1 MGTLRIRLFGG
12 VRVAH
17 DGQPPIQHVTR
28 AVQSLLAYLLLH
40 RQRLHPRE
48 VLAGVFWGDQSE
60 DRARSC
66 LSTALWRLR
75 GVLEPNGVPKGT
87 YLVATPT
94 GEVGF
99 NCGSSHW
106 LDVAVFEEKLR
117 AILAKPV
124 QEMAPEDARELQETL
139 SLCNSELLEG
149 LYEDWALRER
159 ERLRSLHLRG
169 LAHLMRYRR
178 DTRAYEESLACGR
191 QILSLDPLREEIHRE
206 MMRLYVK
213 AGQRALAVR
222 QYEACSRMLDE
233 ELGIAPLEETQT
245 LYREI
250 VQGARGR
257 QPKGAIHRAEPRRT
271 AVETAGLEVVLER
284 LQLALQSF
292 EKMHQQMQRAA
303 QLLERLLPGRSPAR
317 RDERE
322 SPPPRKIFTT
332 SSASQSSPKKNPL

>member
-1 MGTLRIRLFGG
+1 MGMLRIRLFGG
-12 VRVAH
+12 VRLAH
-17 DGQPPIQHVTR
+17 DGQPPVQHVTR

-60 DRARSC
+60 ERARSC

-87 YLVATPT
+87 YLAATPT

-124 QEMAPEDARELQETL
+124 QEMASEDARELQDTL
-139 SLCNSELLEG
+139 SLCTSELLEG
-149 LYEDWALRER
+149 FYEDWALRER
-159 ERLRSLHLRG
+159 ERIRSLHLRG

-178 DTRAYEESLACGR
+178 DTGAYEESLACGR
-191 QILSLDPLREEIHRE
+191 QILGLDPLREEIHRE

-222 QYEACSRMLDE
+222 HYQSCRKVLEE
-233 ELGIAPLEETQT
+233 ELAVPPMEETQR
-245 LYREI
+245 LYRQI
-250 VQGARGR
+250 LQGSDDLGGKIIPAGEGEARAAGEE
-257 QPKGAIHRAEPRRT
+257 RAS
-271 AVETAGLEVVLER
+271 LEQAFR
-284 LQLALQSF
+284 KITRAMRHF
-292 EKMHQQMQRAA
+292 EKTREQLQRAIRI
-303 QLLERLLPGRSPAR
+303 LEQIAAGR
-317 RDERE
+317 
-322 SPPPRKIFTT
+322 
-332 SSASQSSPKKNPL
+332 NH